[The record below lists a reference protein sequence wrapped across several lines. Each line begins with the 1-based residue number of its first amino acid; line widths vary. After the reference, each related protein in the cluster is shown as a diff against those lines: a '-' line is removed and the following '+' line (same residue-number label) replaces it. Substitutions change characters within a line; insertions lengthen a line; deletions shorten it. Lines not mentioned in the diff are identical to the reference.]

1 MSVSSFWSRSKTP
14 SLLGVTLGQE
24 MSDFVSSTTSIIYS
38 LSRSFIDVF
47 FLVFSSTVLT
57 ITTQYKLGF
66 FGSSFGRLEPNEI
79 VKVTKSGQFIGSL
92 LPTKELPLHKAFYET
107 RGMKSGAVVHLHSTY
122 SVALSMLPGINED
135 NVLPSYTPYSVML
148 LGKVKLLPFFVPG
161 DPAMGDAIKGLAG
174 KRSAVLLANHGPVVS
189 GKDLE
194 SAVNAVEELE
204 ATAKLALLLRGSD
217 AIELKTSQ
225 IDKIVSKFNIEWD

>member
-1 MSVSSFWSRSKTP
+1 
-14 SLLGVTLGQE
+14 
-24 MSDFVSSTTSIIYS
+24 
-38 LSRSFIDVF
+38 
-47 FLVFSSTVLT
+47 
-57 ITTQYKLGF
+57 
-66 FGSSFGRLEPNEI
+66 
-79 VKVTKSGQFIGSL
+79 
-92 LPTKELPLHKAFYET
+92 
-107 RGMKSGAVVHLHSTY
+107 
-122 SVALSMLPGINED
+122 MLPGINED

-204 ATAKLALLLRGSD
+204 ATAKLALILKGSN
-217 AIELKTSQ
+217 AIELKASQ
-225 IDKIVSKFNIEWD
+225 IEKIVTKFNIEWD

>member
-1 MSVSSFWSRSKTP
+1 
-14 SLLGVTLGQE
+14 
-24 MSDFVSSTTSIIYS
+24 
-38 LSRSFIDVF
+38 
-47 FLVFSSTVLT
+47 
-57 ITTQYKLGF
+57 
-66 FGSSFGRLEPNEI
+66 
-79 VKVTKSGQFIGSL
+79 
-92 LPTKELPLHKAFYET
+92 
-107 RGMKSGAVVHLHSTY
+107 
-122 SVALSMLPGINED
+122 
-135 NVLPSYTPYSVML
+135 ML

-194 SAVNAVEELE
+194 STVNAVEELE
-204 ATAKLALLLRGSD
+204 ATAKLALILRGSD